1 MTVSNFGLPLA
12 LSRHCMTDFV
22 DKLLFAICCTS
33 TMLVSML
40 TLLERK
46 QRIQYFLR
54 DCFLL
59 KCVKLSLTEHKL
71 TRIQGAISARPLSRR
86 VRQCRLSVSKWIWA
100 TYYSISI
107 ISKKKNVCFFV
118 NSCLRY
124 VVSYP
129 SSIPSHVAMSFL
141 SLFHP
146 ADVILLHTLSM
157 LLPPCEKHV
166 LSAECPCHVVG
177 ALSRLQ
183 CPCYVAR

>member
-46 QRIQYFLR
+46 QRIRYFLR

-107 ISKKKNVCFFV
+107 ISKKKCLFFCQFVSALRSIISVEYSQSRRHVILIPISPCRCNITSRSVCFCHPVKNTF
-118 NSCLRY
+118 CQ
-124 VVSYP
+124 
-129 SSIPSHVAMSFL
+129 L
-141 SLFHP
+141 S
-146 ADVILLHTLSM
+146 
-157 LLPPCEKHV
+157 V
-166 LSAECPCHVVG
+166 LVT
-177 ALSRLQ
+177 
-183 CPCYVAR
+183 